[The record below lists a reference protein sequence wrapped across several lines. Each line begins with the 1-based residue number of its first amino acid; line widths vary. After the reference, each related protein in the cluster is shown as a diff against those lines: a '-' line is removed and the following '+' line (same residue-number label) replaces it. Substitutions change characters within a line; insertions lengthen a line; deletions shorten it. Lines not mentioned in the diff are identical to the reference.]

1 MAKVMDSPRPPR
13 SMLSD
18 PNDARYAWARFRR
31 LLGWAGVTAIAIS
44 GFAIWLIR
52 DQQGEIGW
60 VTILAII
67 GGIGG
72 TVMMG
77 GLLMGLVFLS
87 SGTGHDE
94 NVDHLDP

>member
-1 MAKVMDSPRPPR
+1 MLRDPDS
-13 SMLSD
+13 
-18 PNDARYAWARFRR
+18 ARYAWARFRR
-31 LLGWAGVTAIAIS
+31 LLAWAALAATGCCVVAV
-44 GFAIWLIR
+44 WLIHR
-52 DQQGEIGW
+52 EQGTIGP

-94 NVDHLDP
+94 DVDQLDP

>member
-1 MAKVMDSPRPPR
+1 M
-13 SMLSD
+13 
-18 PNDARYAWARFRR
+18 
-31 LLGWAGVTAIAIS
+31 LGWAGVAAIAVAL
-44 GFAIWLIR
+44 FASWLIR
-52 DQQGEIGW
+52 RDQGEIGW
-60 VTILAII
+60 ITILAIF

-94 NVDHLDP
+94 DVERIDP

>member
-1 MAKVMDSPRPPR
+1 M
-13 SMLSD
+13 
-18 PNDARYAWARFRR
+18 
-31 LLGWAGVTAIAIS
+31 LGWAGVAAIAVS
-44 GFAIWLIR
+44 LFAIWLIR
-52 DQQGEIGW
+52 RDQGEIGW
-60 VTILAII
+60 ITILAIF

-94 NVDHLDP
+94 DVERIDP

>member
-1 MAKVMDSPRPPR
+1 MAKVMKDPRPPQ
-13 SMLSD
+13 SMLND
-18 PNDARYAWARFRR
+18 PGDARYAWARFRR
-31 LLGWAGVTAIAIS
+31 LLGWAGVTAVTIS

-52 DQQGEIGW
+52 HEQGEIGW
-60 VTILAII
+60 ITILAIF

-87 SGTGHDE
+87 AGTGHDE
-94 NVDHLDP
+94 DVENLDP